1 MSERTL
7 VAILR
12 DITSQLNEEIENIE
26 TDLPDSQREMIKTP
40 FLDSETAIYPILS
53 RLYNLAGRIE
63 AMADNIEGA
72 KGG

>member
-7 VAILR
+7 IAILR
-12 DITSQLNEEIENIE
+12 DITSQLNEEIEHIE
-26 TDLPDSQREMIKTP
+26 VDLPASEREEVESFMGTKTP
-40 FLDSETAIYPILS
+40 IYPILS